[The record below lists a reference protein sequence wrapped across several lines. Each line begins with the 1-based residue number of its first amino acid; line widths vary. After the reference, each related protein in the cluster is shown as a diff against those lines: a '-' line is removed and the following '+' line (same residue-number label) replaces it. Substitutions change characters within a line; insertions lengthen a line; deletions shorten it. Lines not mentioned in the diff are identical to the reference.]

1 MVFIYILQLEDNK
14 FYIGKTEN
22 PQFRLNNHFNFNG
35 SAWTKKYKPLKVLK
49 IIPDCNNFDEDRY
62 TKEYMSKKGINN
74 VRGGTYCKIKL
85 DNDEIEL
92 LKKEINGAND
102 CCYICGSNQHFATNC
117 DNNYD
122 NIIVDKLT
130 KQFNL
135 LSFKNFI
142 PAKKFEGEKLGY
154 LFKYGIKGLGYYKDE
169 DITTITASNKDTC
182 FRCHRTGHFANKCY
196 ATKDIHGNYIQ
207 DEDSEEELIEAWCC
221 SYCNK
226 EFETEK
232 GANYHERFYCK
243 HKPCNNYRKKY
254 NNNYYRYKYS

>member
-22 PQFRLNNHFNFNG
+22 PQFRLNNHFNYNG

-49 IIPDCNNFDEDRY
+49 IIPDCDNFDEDRY
-62 TKEYMSKKGINN
+62 TKEYMYKKGINN

-130 KQFNL
+130 KQLNSL
-135 LSFKNFI
+135 LI
-142 PAKKFEGEKLGY
+142 EQER
-154 LFKYGIKGLGYYKDE
+154 
-169 DITTITASNKDTC
+169 C

-207 DEDSEEELIEAWCC
+207 DEDSEEELIEVWCC

-232 GANYHERFYCK
+232 GAKYHERFYCK
-243 HKPCNNYRKKY
+243 HKPSNNYRKKY
-254 NNNYYRYKYS
+254 NNNYNSYIYN

>member
-122 NIIVDKLT
+122 NIMVDKLT
-130 KQFNL
+130 KQLNSL
-135 LSFKNFI
+135 LI
-142 PAKKFEGEKLGY
+142 EQER
-154 LFKYGIKGLGYYKDE
+154 
-169 DITTITASNKDTC
+169 C

-207 DEDSEEELIEAWCC
+207 DEDDEEELIEVWCC

-232 GANYHERFYCK
+232 GAKYHERFYCK
-243 HKPCNNYRKKY
+243 HKPYNNYKKN
-254 NNNYYRYKYS
+254 NNNYNSYRYKY

>member
-1 MVFIYILQLEDNK
+1 MVFIYVLQLENNK

-35 SAWTKKYKPLKVLK
+35 SVWTKKYKPLKVLK
-49 IIPDCNNFDEDRY
+49 IIPNCNNFDEDRY

-102 CCYICGSNQHFATNC
+102 CCYICGSNQHFANNC

-130 KQFNL
+130 KQLNSL
-135 LSFKNFI
+135 LI
-142 PAKKFEGEKLGY
+142 EQER
-154 LFKYGIKGLGYYKDE
+154 
-169 DITTITASNKDTC
+169 C
-182 FRCHRTGHFANKCY
+182 FRCHRIGHFANNCY

-232 GANYHERFYCK
+232 GAKYHERFYCK
-243 HKPCNNYRKKY
+243 KKY
-254 NNNYYRYKYS
+254 NTRNNSRNC

>member
-62 TKEYMSKKGINN
+62 TKEYMYKKGINN

-122 NIIVDKLT
+122 NIMVDKLT
-130 KQFNL
+130 KQLNSL
-135 LSFKNFI
+135 LI
-142 PAKKFEGEKLGY
+142 EQER
-154 LFKYGIKGLGYYKDE
+154 
-169 DITTITASNKDTC
+169 C
-182 FRCHRTGHFANKCY
+182 FRCHKTGHFANKCY

-207 DEDSEEELIEAWCC
+207 DEDDEEELIEVWCC

-232 GANYHERFYCK
+232 GAKYHERFYCK
-243 HKPCNNYRKKY
+243 HKPSNNYKKN
-254 NNNYYRYKYS
+254 NNNYNSYRYKY

>member
-1 MVFIYILQLEDNK
+1 MVFIYVLQLEDNK

-35 SAWTKKYKPLKVLK
+35 SVWTKKYKPLKVLK
-49 IIPDCNNFDEDRY
+49 IIPNCNNFNEDRY

-102 CCYICGSNQHFATNC
+102 CCYICGSNQHFANNC

-130 KQFNL
+130 KQLNSL
-135 LSFKNFI
+135 LI
-142 PAKKFEGEKLGY
+142 EQER
-154 LFKYGIKGLGYYKDE
+154 
-169 DITTITASNKDTC
+169 C
-182 FRCHRTGHFANKCY
+182 FRCHRIGHFANNCY

-232 GANYHERFYCK
+232 GAKYHERFYCK
-243 HKPCNNYRKKY
+243 KKY
-254 NNNYYRYKYS
+254 NTRNNSRNC

>member
-1 MVFIYILQLEDNK
+1 MVFIYILPLEDNK

-22 PQFRLNNHFNFNG
+22 PQCRLNNHFNFNG
-35 SAWTKKYKPLKVLK
+35 AAWTKKYKPIKVLK

-122 NIIVDKLT
+122 NIMVDKLT
-130 KQFNL
+130 KQLNSL
-135 LSFKNFI
+135 LI
-142 PAKKFEGEKLGY
+142 EQER
-154 LFKYGIKGLGYYKDE
+154 
-169 DITTITASNKDTC
+169 C

-207 DEDSEEELIEAWCC
+207 DEDDEEELIEVWCC

-232 GANYHERFYCK
+232 GAKYHERFYCK
-243 HKPCNNYRKKY
+243 HKPSNNYKKN
-254 NNNYYRYKYS
+254 NNNYNSYRYNY

>member
-22 PQFRLNNHFNFNG
+22 PQFRLNNHFNYNG
-35 SAWTKKYKPLKVLK
+35 SAWTKKYKPIKVLK
-49 IIPDCNNFDEDRY
+49 LIPDCNNFDEDRY

-122 NIIVDKLT
+122 NIMVDKLT
-130 KQFNL
+130 KQLNSL
-135 LSFKNFI
+135 LI
-142 PAKKFEGEKLGY
+142 EQER
-154 LFKYGIKGLGYYKDE
+154 
-169 DITTITASNKDTC
+169 C

-207 DEDSEEELIEAWCC
+207 DEDSEEELIEVWCC

-232 GANYHERFYCK
+232 GAKYHERFYCK
-243 HKPCNNYRKKY
+243 RKPSNNYRKKY
-254 NNNYYRYKYS
+254 NNNYNSYRYNY

>member
-1 MVFIYILQLEDNK
+1 MVFIYVLQLEDNK

-35 SAWTKKYKPLKVLK
+35 SVWTKKYKPLKVLK
-49 IIPDCNNFDEDRY
+49 IIPNCNNFDEDRY

-102 CCYICGSNQHFATNC
+102 CCYICGSNQHFANNC

-130 KQFNL
+130 KQLNSL
-135 LSFKNFI
+135 LI
-142 PAKKFEGEKLGY
+142 EQER
-154 LFKYGIKGLGYYKDE
+154 
-169 DITTITASNKDTC
+169 C
-182 FRCHRTGHFANKCY
+182 FRCHRIGHFANNCY

-232 GANYHERFYCK
+232 GAKYHERFYCK
-243 HKPCNNYRKKY
+243 KKY
-254 NNNYYRYKYS
+254 NTRNNSRNC

>member
-35 SAWTKKYKPLKVLK
+35 SAWTKKYKPLNVMKL
-49 IIPDCNNFDEDRY
+49 IPNCNNFDEDRY

-130 KQFNL
+130 KQLNSL
-135 LSFKNFI
+135 LI
-142 PAKKFEGEKLGY
+142 EQER
-154 LFKYGIKGLGYYKDE
+154 
-169 DITTITASNKDTC
+169 C

>member
-1 MVFIYILQLEDNK
+1 MVFIYILQLEDKK

-22 PQFRLNNHFNFNG
+22 PQFRLNSHFNYNG
-35 SAWTKKYKPLKVLK
+35 SAWTKKYKPLKVLEL
-49 IIPDCNNFDEDRY
+49 IPDCNNFDEDRY

-85 DNDEIEL
+85 DNHEIEL

-102 CCYICGSNQHFATNC
+102 CCYICGSNQHFANNC

-130 KQFNL
+130 KQLNSL
-135 LSFKNFI
+135 LI
-142 PAKKFEGEKLGY
+142 EQER
-154 LFKYGIKGLGYYKDE
+154 
-169 DITTITASNKDTC
+169 C
-182 FRCHRTGHFANKCY
+182 FRCHRNGHYANKCY
-196 ATKDIHGNYIQ
+196 TTKDIHGNYIH
-207 DEDSEEELIEAWCC
+207 DEDSEEELIEEWCC

-226 EFETEK
+226 KFETEK

-243 HKPCNNYRKKY
+243 KKY
-254 NNNYYRYKYS
+254 NTRNNSRIFNRCYYD

>member
-1 MVFIYILQLEDNK
+1 MVFIYILQLENNK
-14 FYIGKTEN
+14 YYIGKTNN
-22 PQFRLNNHFNFNG
+22 PDFRLNNHFNSNG
-35 SAWTKKYKPLKVLK
+35 SSWTKKYKPLKVLK
-49 IIPDCNNFDEDRY
+49 IIPDCSDFDEDRY

-92 LKKEINGAND
+92 LKKEINGATD
-102 CCYICGSNQHFATNC
+102 CCYICGSNQHFAINC

-122 NIIVDKLT
+122 NINVDKLT
-130 KQFNL
+130 KQLNSL
-135 LSFKNFI
+135 LIEQKR
-142 PAKKFEGEKLGY
+142 
-154 LFKYGIKGLGYYKDE
+154 
-169 DITTITASNKDTC
+169 C
-182 FRCHRTGHFANKCY
+182 FRCHRIGHFANNCY

-207 DEDSEEELIEAWCC
+207 DEDSDEELIEVWCC

-243 HKPCNNYRKKY
+243 KKY
-254 NNNYYRYKYS
+254 NTKNNSRNFYRY

>member
-1 MVFIYILQLEDNK
+1 MVFIYVLQLEDNK

-35 SAWTKKYKPLKVLK
+35 SVWTKKYKPLKVLK
-49 IIPDCNNFDEDRY
+49 IIPNCNNFDEDRY

-102 CCYICGSNQHFATNC
+102 CCYICGSNQHFANNC

-130 KQFNL
+130 KQLNSL
-135 LSFKNFI
+135 LI
-142 PAKKFEGEKLGY
+142 EQER
-154 LFKYGIKGLGYYKDE
+154 
-169 DITTITASNKDTC
+169 C
-182 FRCHRTGHFANKCY
+182 FRCHRTGHFTNKCY

-243 HKPCNNYRKKY
+243 KKY
-254 NNNYYRYKYS
+254 NTRNNSRNC

>member
-35 SAWTKKYKPLKVLK
+35 SAWTKKYKPIKVLK
-49 IIPDCNNFDEDRY
+49 LIPDCDNFDEDKY
-62 TKEYMSKKGINN
+62 TKIYMKKKGINN

-102 CCYICGSNQHFATNC
+102 CCYICGSNQHFASNC

-122 NIIVDKLT
+122 NIMVDKLT
-130 KQFNL
+130 KQLNSL
-135 LSFKNFI
+135 LI
-142 PAKKFEGEKLGY
+142 EQER
-154 LFKYGIKGLGYYKDE
+154 
-169 DITTITASNKDTC
+169 C
-182 FRCHRTGHFANKCY
+182 FRCHKTGHFANKCY

-207 DEDSEEELIEAWCC
+207 DEDDEEELIEVWCC

-232 GANYHERFYCK
+232 GAKYHERFYCK
-243 HKPCNNYRKKY
+243 HKPSNNYKKN
-254 NNNYYRYKYS
+254 NNNYNSYRYKY

>member
-62 TKEYMSKKGINN
+62 TKEYMFKKGINN

-122 NIIVDKLT
+122 NIMVDKLT
-130 KQFNL
+130 KQLNSL
-135 LSFKNFI
+135 LI
-142 PAKKFEGEKLGY
+142 EQER
-154 LFKYGIKGLGYYKDE
+154 
-169 DITTITASNKDTC
+169 C

-226 EFETEK
+226 KFETEK
-232 GANYHERFYCK
+232 GAKYHERFYCK
-243 HKPCNNYRKKY
+243 HKPSNNYKKN
-254 NNNYYRYKYS
+254 NNNYNSYRYKY